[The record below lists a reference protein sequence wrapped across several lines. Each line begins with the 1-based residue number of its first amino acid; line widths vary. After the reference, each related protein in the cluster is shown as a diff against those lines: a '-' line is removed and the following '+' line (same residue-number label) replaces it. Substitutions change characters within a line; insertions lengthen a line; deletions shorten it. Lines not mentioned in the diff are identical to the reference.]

1 MSVNFDDLKVYLDNL
16 HNFKLPLFEE
26 IPDGIKMEGVIEYL
40 SSLLS
45 EFNNQNDPNI
55 TNYMI
60 NNYVKAKVISAP
72 VEKTYTRE
80 QIAYLTFISF
90 VKSVA
95 PLRNMASLIS
105 IDIDYMRKTSELYA
119 FYKDV
124 EERTLKEVIRK
135 SKEIL
140 EKKRENEEE
149 DNEFLKYADTAFRF
163 YIDASVKKAIADS
176 IMKEINE
183 SILPSKTL
191 KEEKKEKIY
200 EKKILDEEAKVLSKR

>member
-1 MSVNFDDLKVYLDNL
+1 MSVNFDDLKVYLENL
-16 HNFKLPLFEE
+16 DNFKFPLFEE

-80 QIAYLTFISF
+80 QIAYLIFISF

-149 DNEFLKYADTAFRF
+149 NNEFLKYADTAFRF

>member
-95 PLRNMASLIS
+95 SLRNMASLIS

-124 EERTLKEVIRK
+124 EESTLKEVIRK

-140 EKKRENEEE
+140 EKKRESEEE
-149 DNEFLKYADTAFRF
+149 EKEFLKYADTAFRF

-191 KEEKKEKIY
+191 KEDKKEKIY

>member
-1 MSVNFDDLKVYLDNL
+1 MSVNFDDLKVYLENL

>member
-1 MSVNFDDLKVYLDNL
+1 MSINFDDLKVYLENL
-16 HNFKLPLFEE
+16 DNFKLPLFEE

-149 DNEFLKYADTAFRF
+149 NNEFLKYADTAFRF

>member
-1 MSVNFDDLKVYLDNL
+1 MSVNFDDLKVYLENL
-16 HNFKLPLFEE
+16 DNFKFPLFEE

-140 EKKRENEEE
+140 EKKRESEEE
-149 DNEFLKYADTAFRF
+149 EKEFLKYADTAFRF

-191 KEEKKEKIY
+191 KEDKKEKIY

>member
-1 MSVNFDDLKVYLDNL
+1 MSVNFDDLKVYLENL
-16 HNFKLPLFEE
+16 DNFKLPLFEE

-95 PLRNMASLIS
+95 SLRNMASLIS

-124 EERTLKEVIRK
+124 EESTLKEVIRK

-149 DNEFLKYADTAFRF
+149 EKEFLKYADTAFRF